1 MGSKR
6 LSIIVGGREP
16 IMAMIGQLVAIFS
29 ANKHPLTLDAASTRL
44 HGFVTVY
51 PLHRYRSSISDL
63 DYVVLGRTDLTG

>member
-29 ANKHPLTLDAASTRL
+29 ANKHPLSPHHR
-44 HGFVTVY
+44 HG
-51 PLHRYRSSISDL
+51 DL
-63 DYVVLGRTDLTG
+63 SQYMVLFS